1 MTRTNTEDNIQTETW
16 LRRQYIRMLVYCN
29 TAMLMPDS
37 TGVGKYFA
45 AAVAGFYSLIYGFY
59 SLLYT

>member
-1 MTRTNTEDNIQTETW
+1 MTRTNTEENIQTETW

-45 AAVAGFYSLIYGFY
+45 AAVAGFYSY
-59 SLLYT
+59 LYC